1 MQSPYHPSPG
11 HAARTSLHAGE
22 QQAAE
27 NGATSPPRMLKVDE
41 VAARLCVSR
50 RQLYRSMQ
58 QGDVPDG
65 VKLGKCRRWPEPLI
79 DKLLADW
86 THASLAKMRS
96 R

>member
-1 MQSPYHPSPG
+1 MQSPYHPSTG
-11 HAARTSLHAGE
+11 HAARTSLQAGE
-22 QQAAE
+22 QQAAT
-27 NGATSPPRMLKVDE
+27 NGANSPPRMLKMGE
-41 VAARLCVSR
+41 VAARLCISR
-50 RQLYRSMQ
+50 RSLYRRIQ

-65 VKLGKCRRWPEPLI
+65 VKLGECRRWPEPLI